1 MSSLKKQSGEKEE
14 DKEGDELM
22 KSASSFNSESHSIS
36 NTNSDETQSIL
47 VTDNSSSEK
56 LSMIEDKIDDD
67 SPGAN
72 KVLDLRSREVL
83 LFPELSLKKNVLS
96 MEVEKGKSSKTLLK
110 HSLLNI
116 DEKLKTRS

>member
-96 MEVEKGKSSKTLLK
+96 M
-110 HSLLNI
+110 
-116 DEKLKTRS
+116 